1 MEVRAGRHLIA
12 DDITGF
18 APPPA
23 GGAVLL
29 VETRP
34 SFWIG
39 PVLRRAAALHPGWPV
54 YVCGPPEVL
63 RLASEAVGTIC
74 GLALASP
81 SPRMS
86 VADYSQLL
94 MTDALWAAVREP
106 WVLIVQLDVVL
117 VRPVRAEHL
126 DFDFVGAACGDVSSD
141 ATYVINGG
149 LSLRRVASMREV
161 CRRLTPGERA
171 LPEDVAFTRAMRRLG
186 GYALPTI
193 AQCHAFSI
201 ESMGDPSRAVGI
213 HGVDKYYA
221 PRGLVAALLGTPR
234 RRVVDVFS
242 YGDGD
247 APLARLRLAL
257 LSGVVARFVVATP
270 PARRGDPVFAPYAA
284 MLTFCDGDAWDGM
297 KACATDDVDALFMLS
312 HVSEIPDPTVVADVD
327 LAADAVASL
336 EMTHLLYSWSWRK
349 PAPWRNALL
358 LGAGAAGRCA
368 RPVDVADRDVIPE
381 AGWYCDAFGGQSKTA
396 MVRGLDQYDR
406 GDHENASRVAG
417 EEYAWLAAI

>member
-1 MEVRAGRHLIA
+1 M
-12 DDITGF
+12 
-18 APPPA
+18 
-23 GGAVLL
+23 LL

-54 YVCGPPEVL
+54 YVCGTAEVL

-86 VADYSQLL
+86 VTDYSQLL

-126 DFDFVGAACGDVSSD
+126 AFDFVGAACGDLSSD
-141 ATYVINGG
+141 ATFVINGG

-161 CRRLTPGERA
+161 CSRLTPGERA
-171 LPEDVAFTRAMRRLG
+171 MPEDVAFTRAMRRLG

-221 PRGLVAALLGTPR
+221 PPGLVAALLGTPR
-234 RRVVDVFS
+234 RRVIDVFS

-270 PARRGDPVFAPYAA
+270 PARREDPVFAPYASR
-284 MLTFCDGDAWDGM
+284 LTFCDDAWDGM
-297 KACATDDVDALFMLS
+297 KACATAEPAAADSGVAVLFMLS
-312 HVSEIPDPTVVADVD
+312 HVSEIPDPAVVADVD

-368 RPVDVADRDVIPE
+368 RPVDVADRNVIPG
-381 AGWYCDAFGGQSKTA
+381 AGWYCDAFGGVASRGQTA
-396 MVRGLDQYDR
+396 MARGLDQYGR